1 MPLNKNEKKKRVV
14 LMKKAISAYKVIAIA
29 SLQNLPAR
37 SFNSVKKKLR
47 GKAEIFVART
57 TLLDLALKEGKPEA
71 YELMG
76 KASGS
81 CAIVATNQNPFELFR
96 SIKSSRSKA
105 KAKPGQIAPTDLVA
119 PAGETSLAPG
129 PVLTE
134 LKQAGI
140 QAKIVGTKVVID
152 KDAVLAKKGEPVS
165 DSASKMLAKLGI
177 EPMEVGLNVL
187 AAWENGTVYP
197 ASALDIDDAKFL
209 EELQAA
215 YRHAVNLGVYAEI
228 PNATT
233 TPLIILKAARNA
245 LLLDGF
251 VKGKQPKEESSPAAA
266 QQAPAEAAAPA
277 A

>member
-1 MPLNKNEKKKRVV
+1 MALNKSDKKKLVSS
-14 LMKKAISAYKVIAIA
+14 MKKAISAYKVVAIA

-37 SFNSVKKKLR
+37 NFNSVKKKLR
-47 GKAEIFVART
+47 GKAQVFVART

-71 YELMG
+71 YALMQ

-81 CAIVATNQNPFELFR
+81 CAIVATNQNPFELYR
-96 SIKSSRSKA
+96 TVKSSRSKA

-140 QAKIVGTKVVID
+140 QAKIVGTKVIID

-165 DSASKMLAKLGI
+165 DTASKMLAKLGI

-187 AAWENGTVYP
+187 AAWENGTIYP
-197 ASALDIDDAKFL
+197 ASALDIDDEKFL
-209 EELQAA
+209 AELQTA
-215 YRHAVNLGVYAEI
+215 YRHAVNLGVFAEI

-233 TPLIILKAARNA
+233 TPLIVQKAARNA
-245 LLLDGF
+245 LLLENI
-251 VKGKQPKEESSPAAA
+251 VKGKKEQPQAGSQE
-266 QQAPAEAAAPA
+266 QAPQSAPA
-277 A
+277 